1 LFSNDFISALSIGD
15 EPLIFIEN
23 HRKVKYDSLKNFLS
37 GTKMSKEKCWEF
49 FKCEKEICPA
59 YKSNNLNC
67 WLFSGTHCRDSIQ
80 EKFIDKIEMCI
91 DCEIFNRNIDVPSMR
106 DTCVIFNEQL
116 KEYRRIVEERDREL
130 ENIGIELAI
139 GLSEVFEALKM
150 ISEGDPLV
158 RVNETS
164 NIELISKLKHLVN
177 LTAQN
182 IEEIVE
188 LSHEFAIG
196 LAEHFDVL
204 HRVSMSDLNAR
215 VSDNSK
221 NQLLKALGNVTNQ
234 MIASVSREISER
246 RKAEEELR
254 QSENKYRVLIENLP
268 QKIFLKDRNGTYI
281 SCNENYARDLG
292 ISPQEIIGKND
303 YDFFAKGI
311 ADKNLE
317 EDRRIMELGKVE
329 EIEDKY
335 IINGEERFIK
345 MIKIPV
351 KDEEGEIIGVQGI
364 FWDITGRKKAEEAL
378 RASEEK
384 YRVVFE
390 TTGTA
395 IIIVEDDMIS
405 MVNTEFEKLS
415 GYAKEEVEGKKSW
428 RDFIIKEDLER
439 IDRYY
444 LLYKID
450 PYVVPDTY
458 EVRAYDKYGNI
469 KDIFMRIALIPNT
482 KKMVVSLLDITE
494 HKKAEEKLRIS
505 FKEKEVLLREVHH
518 RTKNN
523 LQVILSLLDLQSL
536 TIGDKKMLG
545 GIKDIQNRIRSIS
558 MVHEK
563 LYQSKDLSN
572 VNLKDYIQELAD
584 ALLKSYEGSKHRISL
599 ILDIDNIFISLDTI
613 TTCGLIINELLSN
626 SLKYAF
632 PNNRKGKI
640 KLTIRK
646 DSDGEIELRFSDNGI
661 GLPQG
666 LDFRNTKSLGLK
678 LVQWLAEDQLDGKI
692 ILKRGEGTEFLIR
705 FIETTRK

>member
-1 LFSNDFISALSIGD
+1 
-15 EPLIFIEN
+15 
-23 HRKVKYDSLKNFLS
+23 
-37 GTKMSKEKCWEF
+37 
-49 FKCEKEICPA
+49 
-59 YKSNNLNC
+59 
-67 WLFSGTHCRDSIQ
+67 
-80 EKFIDKIEMCI
+80 MCI
-91 DCEIFNRNIDVPSMR
+91 DCEVFNRNIDVPSMR
-106 DTCVIFNEQL
+106 DTCEIFNEQL
-116 KEYRRIVEERDREL
+116 KEYKRIVEERDKEL

-150 ISEGDPLV
+150 ISAGDPLV
-158 RVNETS
+158 RISESS

-177 LTAQN
+177 LTAQD

-188 LSHEFAIG
+188 LTHEFAIG

-204 HRVSMSDLNAR
+204 HRVSRAELNSR
-215 VSDNSK
+215 VSDDSK
-221 NQLLKALGNVTNQ
+221 NELLKALAKVTNQ
-234 MIASVSREISER
+234 MIEGVSREINER
-246 RKAEEELR
+246 RRAEEELR

-268 QKIFLKDRNGTYI
+268 QKIFLKDKNFKYV

-292 ISPQEIIGKND
+292 ISPQEIVGKDD
-303 YDFFAKGI
+303 YDFFSKEI
-311 ADKNLE
+311 ADKYLA
-317 EDRRIMELGKVE
+317 EDKRVMESGKAE
-329 EIEDKY
+329 EIEDKF
-335 IINGEERFIK
+335 IKDGKERFIK
-345 MIKIPV
+345 TIKIPV
-351 KDEEGEIIGVQGI
+351 KDEGGNIVGVQGI
-364 FWDITGRKKAEEAL
+364 FWDITERKKAEEAL

-395 IIIVEDDMIS
+395 IVIVEDDIIS

-415 GYAKEEVEGKKSW
+415 GYFKEEVEGKKSW

-439 IDRYY
+439 IEKFYRM
-444 LLYKID
+444 YKVS
-450 PYVVPDTY
+450 PSAVPDTY
-458 EVRAYDKYGNI
+458 EVKACDKFGNI

-482 KKMVVSLLDITE
+482 KKMVVSLLDVTE
-494 HKKAEEKLRIS
+494 HKRAEENLRIS
-505 FKEKEVLLREVHH
+505 FKEKEILLREVHH

-558 MVHEK
+558 LVHEK

-572 VNLKDYIQELAD
+572 VNLKDYIQELAN

-640 KLTIRK
+640 KLALHSK
-646 DSDGEIELRFSDNGI
+646 GDSEIELRISDNGI
-661 GLPQG
+661 GLPEG

-678 LVQWLAEDQLDGKI
+678 LVQWLAEDQLEGEV
-692 ILKRGEGTEFLIR
+692 ILKREKGTEFLIKFR
-705 FIETTRK
+705 ELTKK

>member
-1 LFSNDFISALSIGD
+1 MQRR
-15 EPLIFIEN
+15 E
-23 HRKVKYDSLKNFLS
+23 
-37 GTKMSKEKCWEF
+37 
-49 FKCEKEICPA
+49 CPA
-59 YKSNNLNC
+59 YKSRNLRC
-67 WLFSGTHCRDSIQ
+67 WLFTGTHCRDAIQ
-80 EKFIDKIEMCI
+80 GKFIDKIEMCL
-91 DCEIFNRNIDVPSMR
+91 DCEAFRKNLDILSMR
-106 DTCVIFNEQL
+106 STCEVFNEQL
-116 KEYRRIVEERDREL
+116 KDYKHIVEDRDMEL

-150 ISEGDPLV
+150 ISSGDPLV
-158 RVNETS
+158 RIPETS
-164 NIELISKLKHLVN
+164 KIELIGKLKHLVN

-204 HRVSMSDLNAR
+204 HRVSKANLNSR
-215 VSDNSK
+215 ISDNSK
-221 NQLLKALGNVTNQ
+221 NELLEALGKVTNQ
-234 MIASVSREISER
+234 MIESVSLEINER
-246 RKAEEELR
+246 RKVEEELR
-254 QSENKYRVLIENLP
+254 QSENKYRVLVENLP
-268 QKIFLKDRNGTYI
+268 QRIFLKDRNGVYI

-292 ISPQEIIGKND
+292 INPKKIVGKTD
-303 YDFFAKGI
+303 YDFFP
-311 ADKNLE
+311 KNLAE
-317 EDRRIMELGKVE
+317 KYRADDNRIIESGKTE
-329 EIEDKY
+329 EIEEKY
-335 IINGEERFIK
+335 IKDGSEGFVK
-345 MIKIPV
+345 TVKIPV

-395 IIIVEDDMIS
+395 IIIVENDIIS

-415 GYAKEEVEGKKSW
+415 GYYKEEVESKKNW
-428 RDFIIKEDLER
+428 REFIIKEDLEK
-439 IDRYY
+439 IEKYY
-444 LLYKID
+444 HLYKID
-450 PYVVPDTY
+450 PGAVPDTF
-458 EVRAYDKYGNI
+458 EFKACDRYGNI

-494 HKKAEEKLRIS
+494 HKQAEESLRIS
-505 FKEKEVLLREVHH
+505 FKEKEILLREVHH

-536 TIGDKKMLG
+536 TIGDKQMLG

-558 MVHEK
+558 LVHEK

-572 VNLKDYIQELAD
+572 VNLKNYIQELTN

-613 TTCGLIINELLSN
+613 TTCGLIINELVSN

-632 PNNRKGKI
+632 PNNRKGQIKI
-640 KLTIRK
+640 ALHAT
-646 DSDGEIELRFSDNGI
+646 DGDEMELRIIDNGI
-661 GLPQG
+661 GLPEG

-678 LVQWLAEDQLDGKI
+678 LVQWLAEDQL
-692 ILKRGEGTEFLIR
+692 EGTVRLKTIKGTDFLIK
-705 FIETTRK
+705 FKETT

>member
-1 LFSNDFISALSIGD
+1 
-15 EPLIFIEN
+15 
-23 HRKVKYDSLKNFLS
+23 
-37 GTKMSKEKCWEF
+37 MSKVKCWEIF
-49 FKCEKEICPA
+49 QCNEEECPA
-59 YKSNNLNC
+59 YKSRNLRC

-80 EKFIDKIEMCI
+80 GKFIDKIEMCL
-91 DCEIFNRNIDVPSMR
+91 DCDAFRKNLDVPSMR
-106 DTCVIFNEQL
+106 NTCEVFNIQL
-116 KEYRRIVEERDREL
+116 KDYKHIVEDRDREL

-150 ISEGDPLV
+150 ISSGDPLV
-158 RVNETS
+158 RIPETS

-196 LAEHFDVL
+196 LAEHFDIL
-204 HRVSMSDLNAR
+204 HRVSKANLNSR
-215 VSDNSK
+215 ISDNSQ
-221 NQLLKALGNVTNQ
+221 NELLKALGKVTNQ
-234 MIASVSREISER
+234 MIESVSIEINER
-246 RKAEEELR
+246 RKIEEELR

-268 QKIFLKDRNGTYI
+268 QRIFLKDGNGVYI

-292 ISPQEIIGKND
+292 ISPQKIVGKTD
-303 YDFFAKGI
+303 YDFFPKEL
-311 ADKNLE
+311 ADKYRA
-317 EDRRIMELGKVE
+317 DDKRIMESAKTE
-329 EIEDKY
+329 EIEEEY
-335 IINGEERFIK
+335 IKDGSVGFVK
-345 MIKIPV
+345 TVKIPV
-351 KDEEGEIIGVQGI
+351 KDEEGDIIGVQGI

-395 IIIVEDDMIS
+395 IVIVEDDIIS

-415 GYAKEEVEGKKSW
+415 GYYKEEVEGKKGW
-428 RDFIIKEDLER
+428 REFIVKEDLEK
-439 IDRYY
+439 IEKYY
-444 LLYKID
+444 HLYKLD
-450 PYVVPDTY
+450 PGAIPDTY
-458 EVRAYDKYGNI
+458 EFKAYNRYGNI

-494 HKKAEEKLRIS
+494 HKRAEENLRIS
-505 FKEKEVLLREVHH
+505 SKEKEILLREVHH

-536 TIGDKKMLG
+536 TIGDKQMLG

-558 MVHEK
+558 LVHEK

-572 VNLKDYIQELAD
+572 VNLKNYIPELTN

-613 TTCGLIINELLSN
+613 TTCGLIINELVSN

-632 PNNRKGKI
+632 PNNRKGQIKI
-640 KLTIRK
+640 SLHATGG
-646 DSDGEIELRFSDNGI
+646 DEIELRISDNGI
-661 GLPQG
+661 GLPEG
-666 LDFRNTKSLGLK
+666 LDFKNTKSLGLK
-678 LVQWLAEDQLDGKI
+678 LVKWLADDQLGGEVR
-692 ILKRGEGTEFLIR
+692 LKLKKGTDFLIK
-705 FIETTRK
+705 FKETT

>member
-1 LFSNDFISALSIGD
+1 MG
-15 EPLIFIEN
+15 
-23 HRKVKYDSLKNFLS
+23 KV
-37 GTKMSKEKCWEF
+37 KCWEIF
-49 FKCEKEICPA
+49 RCIEEECPA
-59 YKSNNLNC
+59 YKSRNLNC
-67 WLFSGTHCRDSIQ
+67 WLFSGTYCRDSFQ
-80 EKFIDKIEMCI
+80 DKFIDKIEMCI
-91 DCEIFNRNIDVPSMR
+91 DCEVFNKNIDVPSMR
-106 DTCVIFNEQL
+106 NTCEIFNEQL
-116 KEYRRIVEERDREL
+116 KEYKHIVEERDKEL

-139 GLSEVFEALKM
+139 GLSEVFEALKK
-150 ISEGDPLV
+150 ISSGDPLV
-158 RVNETS
+158 RIPESS

-204 HRVSMSDLNAR
+204 HRVSKADLNPR
-215 VSDNSK
+215 ISDNSK
-221 NQLLKALGNVTNQ
+221 NELLKALAKVTNQ
-234 MIASVSREISER
+234 MIEGVSREINER

-292 ISPQEIIGKND
+292 ISPQEIVGKND
-303 YDFFAKGI
+303 YDFFPKEL
-311 ADKNLE
+311 ADRYLA
-317 EDRRIMELGKVE
+317 EDKRIVEYGKAE
-329 EIEDKY
+329 EIEEKY
-335 IINGEERFIK
+335 IKDGEESFIK
-345 MIKIPV
+345 TIKIPV
-351 KDEEGEIIGVQGI
+351 KDEEGNIIGVQGI
-364 FWDITGRKKAEEAL
+364 FWDITGRKRAEEAL

-395 IIIVEDDMIS
+395 IVIVENDIIS

-428 RDFIIKEDLER
+428 RDFIIKEDLNR
-439 IDRYY
+439 IERYY
-444 LLYKID
+444 SMYKIS
-450 PYVVPDTY
+450 PSAVPDTY
-458 EVRAYDKYGNI
+458 EVKARDRFGNI

-482 KKMVVSLLDITE
+482 NKMVVSLLDVTE
-494 HKKAEEKLRIS
+494 HKKAEENLRIS
-505 FKEKEVLLREVHH
+505 FKEKEILLREVHH

-558 MVHEK
+558 LVHEK

-572 VNLKDYIQELAD
+572 VNLKDYIKELAN

-640 KLTIRK
+640 KLSLHSK
-646 DSDGEIELRFSDNGI
+646 GDNEIELCISDNGI
-661 GLPQG
+661 GLPEG
-666 LDFRNTKSLGLK
+666 LDFRNTRSLGLK
-678 LVQWLAEDQLDGKI
+678 LVQWLAEDQLEGKV
-692 ILKRGEGTEFLIR
+692 ILKRENGTEFLIK
-705 FIETTRK
+705 FKELTKK

>member
-1 LFSNDFISALSIGD
+1 MG
-15 EPLIFIEN
+15 
-23 HRKVKYDSLKNFLS
+23 KV
-37 GTKMSKEKCWEF
+37 KCWEVF
-49 FKCEKEICPA
+49 SCGEKECPA
-59 YKSNNLNC
+59 YKSRNLRC

-80 EKFIDKIEMCI
+80 DKFIDKIEMCI
-91 DCEIFNRNIDVPSMR
+91 DCEVFNKNIDVPSMKN
-106 DTCVIFNEQL
+106 TCEIFNEQL
-116 KEYRRIVEERDREL
+116 KEYKHIVEERDKEL

-139 GLSEVFEALKM
+139 GLSEVFEALKK
-150 ISEGDPLV
+150 ISTGNPLV
-158 RVNETS
+158 RIPETS
-164 NIELISKLKHLVN
+164 SIELISKLKKLVN

-204 HRVSMSDLNAR
+204 HRVSKADLNPR
-215 VSDNSK
+215 ISDNSK
-221 NQLLKALGNVTNQ
+221 NELLKALAKVTNQ
-234 MIASVSREISER
+234 MIEGVSREINER

-268 QKIFLKDRNGTYI
+268 QKIFLKDRNSTYI

-292 ISPQEIIGKND
+292 ISPQEIVGKND
-303 YDFFAKGI
+303 YDFFPKKLADRYI
-311 ADKNLE
+311 AEDK
-317 EDRRIMELGKVE
+317 RIMESGKAE
-329 EIEDKY
+329 EIEEKY
-335 IINGEERFIK
+335 IKDGAESFIK
-345 MIKIPV
+345 TIKIPV
-351 KDEEGEIIGVQGI
+351 KDEKGNIIGVQGI

-395 IIIVEDDMIS
+395 IVIVEDDIIS

-415 GYAKEEVEGKKSW
+415 GYPKEEVEGKKSW

-439 IDRYY
+439 IERYY
-444 LLYKID
+444 RIYKTS
-450 PYVVPDTY
+450 PSAVPDTY
-458 EVRAYDKYGNI
+458 EVKARDRFGNI

-482 KKMVVSLLDITE
+482 RKMVVSLLDVTE
-494 HKKAEEKLRIS
+494 HKKAEENLRIS
-505 FKEKEVLLREVHH
+505 FKEKEILLREVHH

-536 TIGDKKMLG
+536 TIVDKKMLG

-558 MVHEK
+558 LVHEK

-572 VNLKDYIQELAD
+572 VNLKDYIEELAN

-640 KLTIRK
+640 KLSLHSK
-646 DSDGEIELRFSDNGI
+646 GNNEIELCISDDGI
-661 GLPQG
+661 GLPEST
-666 LDFRNTKSLGLK
+666 DFRNTRSLGLK
-678 LVQWLAEDQLDGKI
+678 LVQWLAEGQLEGKV
-692 ILKRGEGTEFLIR
+692 ILKREKGTEFLIK
-705 FIETTRK
+705 FKELTKK

>member
-1 LFSNDFISALSIGD
+1 MD
-15 EPLIFIEN
+15 
-23 HRKVKYDSLKNFLS
+23 KVR
-37 GTKMSKEKCWEF
+37 CWEIF
-49 FKCEKEICPA
+49 RCKKGECPA
-59 YKSNNLNC
+59 YESNNLSC

-80 EKFIDKIEMCI
+80 DKFIDKIEMCI
-91 DCEIFNRNIDVPSMR
+91 DCEVFNRNIDVPSMR
-106 DTCVIFNEQL
+106 DTCEIFNEQL
-116 KEYRRIVEERDREL
+116 KEYKRIVEERDKEL

-150 ISEGDPLV
+150 ISAGDPLV
-158 RVNETS
+158 RISESS

-177 LTAQN
+177 LTAQD

-188 LSHEFAIG
+188 LTHEFAIG

-204 HRVSMSDLNAR
+204 HRVSRAELNSR
-215 VSDNSK
+215 VSDDSK
-221 NQLLKALGNVTNQ
+221 NELLKALAKVTNQ
-234 MIASVSREISER
+234 MIEGVSREINER
-246 RKAEEELR
+246 RRAEEELR

-268 QKIFLKDRNGTYI
+268 QKIFLKDKNFKYV

-292 ISPQEIIGKND
+292 ISPQEIVGKDD
-303 YDFFAKGI
+303 YDFFSKEI
-311 ADKNLE
+311 ADKYLA
-317 EDRRIMELGKVE
+317 EDKRVMESGKAE
-329 EIEDKY
+329 EIEDKF
-335 IINGEERFIK
+335 IKDGKERFIK
-345 MIKIPV
+345 TIKIPV
-351 KDEEGEIIGVQGI
+351 KDEGGNIVGVQGI
-364 FWDITGRKKAEEAL
+364 FWDITERKKAEEAL

-395 IIIVEDDMIS
+395 IVIVEDDIIS

-415 GYAKEEVEGKKSW
+415 GYFKEEVEGKKSW

-439 IDRYY
+439 IEKFYRM
-444 LLYKID
+444 YKVS
-450 PYVVPDTY
+450 PSAVPDTY
-458 EVRAYDKYGNI
+458 EVKACDKFGNI

-482 KKMVVSLLDITE
+482 KKMVVSLLDVTE
-494 HKKAEEKLRIS
+494 HKRAEENLRIS
-505 FKEKEVLLREVHH
+505 FKEKEILLREVHH

-558 MVHEK
+558 LVHEK

-572 VNLKDYIQELAD
+572 VNLKDYIQELAN

-640 KLTIRK
+640 KLALHSK
-646 DSDGEIELRFSDNGI
+646 GDSEIELRISDNGI
-661 GLPQG
+661 GLPEG

-678 LVQWLAEDQLDGKI
+678 LVQWLAEDQLEGEV
-692 ILKRGEGTEFLIR
+692 ILKREKGTEFLIKFR
-705 FIETTRK
+705 ELTKK

>member
-1 LFSNDFISALSIGD
+1 MG
-15 EPLIFIEN
+15 
-23 HRKVKYDSLKNFLS
+23 
-37 GTKMSKEKCWEF
+37 KEKCWEF
-49 FKCEKEICPA
+49 FRCGKEVCPA
-59 YKSNNLNC
+59 YKSRNLRC
-67 WLFSGTHCRDSIQ
+67 WLFTGTLCRDSFQ
-80 EKFIDKIEMCI
+80 EKFIEKIEMCI
-91 DCEIFNRNIDVPSMR
+91 DCEIFNRNLDVPSMR
-106 DTCVIFNEQL
+106 NTCEIFNDQL
-116 KEYRRIVEERDREL
+116 KEYRRIVDERDREL
-130 ENIGIELAI
+130 ENIGIELSI

-158 RVNETS
+158 RVPETS

-204 HRVSMSDLNAR
+204 HRVSRADLNAR
-215 VSDNSK
+215 VSDNS
-221 NQLLKALGNVTNQ
+221 NNELLKALGRVTNQ
-234 MIASVSREISER
+234 MIASVSREINER

-254 QSENKYRVLIENLP
+254 QSERKYRVLIENLP
-268 QKIFLKDRNGTYI
+268 QKIFLKDRNSAYI

-292 ISPQEIIGKND
+292 ISPQEVIGRND
-303 YDFFAKGI
+303 YDFFTKEI

-317 EDRRIMELGKVE
+317 EDRRTMELGRAE

-335 IINGEERFIK
+335 IIDGEERFIK

-351 KDEEGEIIGVQGI
+351 KDEEGKIIGVQGI
-364 FWDITGRKKAEEAL
+364 SWDITSRKKAEEAL

-415 GYAKEEVEGKKSW
+415 GYSKEEVEGKKSW
-428 RDFIIKEDLER
+428 REFIIKEDLER
-439 IDRYY
+439 IDKYY
-444 LLYKID
+444 ILYKID
-450 PYVVPDTY
+450 PHFVPDTY
-458 EVRAYDKYGNI
+458 EVRACDRYGNI
-469 KDIFMRIALIPNT
+469 KNIFMRIALIPNT

-505 FKEKEVLLREVHH
+505 FKEKGILLREVHH

-536 TIGDKKMLG
+536 TIGDRKMLG
-545 GIKDIQNRIRSIS
+545 AIKDIQNRIRSIS

-572 VNLKDYIQELAD
+572 VNLKDYVQELAD

-640 KLTIRK
+640 KLALRK
-646 DSDGEIELRFSDNGI
+646 IGREGIELQFSDNGI
-661 GLPQG
+661 GLPEG
-666 LDFRNTKSLGLK
+666 LDFKNTKSLGLK
-678 LVQWLAEDQLDGKI
+678 LVQWLAEDQLDGEI
-692 ILKRGEGTEFLIR
+692 ILNKEEGTEFLIKFR
-705 FIETTRK
+705 ELTRK

>member
-1 LFSNDFISALSIGD
+1 MTKKAAQSNILLD
-15 EPLIFIEN
+15 EQIN
-23 HRKVKYDSLKNFLS
+23 KV
-37 GTKMSKEKCWEF
+37 KCWEIF
-49 FKCEKEICPA
+49 QCNKKECPA
-59 YKSNNLNC
+59 YKSRNLRC

-80 EKFIDKIEMCI
+80 GKFIDKIEMCL
-91 DCEIFNRNIDVPSMR
+91 DCEAFRKNMDVPSMR
-106 DTCVIFNEQL
+106 STCEVFNDQL
-116 KEYRRIVEERDREL
+116 KDYKQIVEDRDREL

-139 GLSEVFEALKM
+139 GLSEVFGALKM
-150 ISEGDPLV
+150 ISSGDPLV
-158 RVNETS
+158 RIPETS

-204 HRVSMSDLNAR
+204 HRVSKADLNSR
-215 VSDNSK
+215 ISDNSQ
-221 NQLLKALGNVTNQ
+221 NELLKALGKVTNQ
-234 MIASVSREISER
+234 TIDSVSIEINER
-246 RKAEEELR
+246 RKVEEELR

-268 QKIFLKDRNGTYI
+268 QKIFLKDKNSVYI

-292 ISPQEIIGKND
+292 INPQGIAGKTD
-303 YDFFAKGI
+303 YDFFPKEL
-311 ADKNLE
+311 ADRYRVDDK
-317 EDRRIMELGKVE
+317 RIMESGKTE
-329 EIEDKY
+329 EIEEQY
-335 IINGEERFIK
+335 IQDGKKSFIK
-345 MIKIPV
+345 TVKIPV
-351 KDEEGEIIGVQGI
+351 KDEEGNIIGVQGI

-395 IIIVEDDMIS
+395 IVIVKDDIIS

-415 GYAKEEVEGKKSW
+415 GYFKEEIEGRKRW
-428 RDFIIKEDLER
+428 TEFIVKEDLER
-439 IDRYY
+439 LKEYY
-444 LLYKID
+444 RLYKID
-450 PYVVPDTY
+450 PGAVPNTY
-458 EVRAYDKYGNI
+458 EFKACDRYGNI

-482 KKMVVSLLDITE
+482 KKLVVSLLDITE
-494 HKKAEEKLRIS
+494 HKQAEESLRIS
-505 FKEKEVLLREVHH
+505 FKEKEILLREVHH

-536 TIGDKKMLG
+536 TIRDKKMLG
-545 GIKDIQNRIRSIS
+545 GIKDIQNRIRSIAL
-558 MVHEK
+558 VHEK

-572 VNLKDYIQELAD
+572 VNLKNYIQEVTN
-584 ALLKSYEGSKHRISL
+584 ALIKSYEGSKQRISL

-613 TTCGLIINELLSN
+613 TTCGLIINELVSN

-640 KLTIRK
+640 KIALHATDGKEMELQI
-646 DSDGEIELRFSDNGI
+646 SDDGI
-661 GLPQG
+661 GLPEG

-678 LVQWLAEDQLDGKI
+678 LVRWLAEDQLGGEVVLKGK
-692 ILKRGEGTEFLIR
+692 KGTDFLIK
-705 FIETTRK
+705 FKETTKT